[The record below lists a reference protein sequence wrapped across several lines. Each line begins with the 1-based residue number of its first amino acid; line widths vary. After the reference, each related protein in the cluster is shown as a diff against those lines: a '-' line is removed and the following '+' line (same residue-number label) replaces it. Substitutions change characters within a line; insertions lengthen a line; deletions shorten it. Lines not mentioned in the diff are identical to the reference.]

1 MHHECRWPAK
11 DSSKKCIKYQRI
23 VSNKSN
29 QNLGNL
35 GKKLV
40 RRSKR
45 SNTSFP
51 CVFHATKDCQQSKIC
66 IAHGRRSPFELSG
79 TLVVIEELCLQSCAK
94 ELPKVFQASGFHND
108 MYSQYKHVLL
118 WPQSPPN
125 SNQL

>member
-1 MHHECRWPAK
+1 MARQRFL
-11 DSSKKCIKYQRI
+11 KKVYEYERI

-45 SNTSFP
+45 SNTSFQ
-51 CVFHATKDCQQSKIC
+51 CVLHAFGHKGLPAKQIC

-94 ELPKVFQASGFHND
+94 ELPKFFQASGFHND
-108 MYSQYKHVLL
+108 MYSQ
-118 WPQSPPN
+118 
-125 SNQL
+125 